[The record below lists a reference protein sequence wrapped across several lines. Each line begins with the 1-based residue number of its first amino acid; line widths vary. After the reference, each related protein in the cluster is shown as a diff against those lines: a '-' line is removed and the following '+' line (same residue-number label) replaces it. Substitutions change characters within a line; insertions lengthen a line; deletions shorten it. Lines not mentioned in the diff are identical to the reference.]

1 LTESSAVP
9 EKYQLSFG
17 YSQAEDRLVMLMQ
30 SGGELSS
37 LLFTRRL
44 TALLI
49 NGLAD
54 ILVGSSAMAS
64 RAPEAMREDIVL
76 MEHQSVMQQAQ
87 AAAPAPAP
95 GPAPQP
101 PGQPRESAAPM
112 LVQTIN
118 IATHPNHFV
127 LEFRPG
133 EGASVTA
140 ALNRADL
147 HRVLEVLKRRADEAN
162 WNLPVGAAWLS
173 ATPAAVTLN

>member
-1 LTESSAVP
+1 LTATNSVP

-17 YSQAEDRLVMLMQ
+17 YSQAEDRLVMIMQ
-30 SGGELSS
+30 SGGKLSN

-54 ILVGSSAMAS
+54 ILVRSSAMAS
-64 RAPEAMREDIVL
+64 RAPEALREDIVL

-87 AAAPAPAP
+87 AATTVPAPPPQAP
-95 GPAPQP
+95 IDA
-101 PGQPRESAAPM
+101 REIAAPI
-112 LVQTIN
+112 LIQTIN

-127 LEFRPG
+127 LEFKPEQG
-133 EGASVTA
+133 PAVIA

>member
-1 LTESSAVP
+1 MTATKSVP

-17 YSQAEDRLVMLMQ
+17 YSQGEDRLVMLMN
-30 SGGELSS
+30 SGGRVSS

-54 ILVGSSAMAS
+54 VLVRSSAMAS
-64 RAPEAMREDIVL
+64 RAPEALREDIVL
-76 MEHQSVMQQAQ
+76 MEHQTVMQQTN

-101 PGQPRESAAPM
+101 QGEPPEMAPPM

-127 LEFRPG
+127 LEFRPDWG
-133 EGASVTA
+133 TPVNA
-140 ALNRADL
+140 ALSRADL

-173 ATPAAVTLN
+173 AAPAAVTLN